1 MEFGFVDR
9 VSKVFIYQPRSGDRV
24 FACNNDVPSIIVL
37 KWDDGCRTIVGG
49 HHLEL
54 RCAEP
59 KRWCRAAARRLFSE
73 VVAYS
78 GGIAWDDQGV
88 VHIISPRLAL
98 LKLAR
103 VLPDLLPEI
112 GRQEVM
118 SALWRAK
125 IARWQEGEFFLQ
137 EPSWKEEQAGDVDP
151 PLRIR
156 EDPVPED
163 NGRPTC
169 TRWAIEG
176 GGASIIERRG
186 GDGEDT
192 IWHQGEVQGRPCT
205 SEKEN
210 SGVVPACGYCGSAYS
225 GEGWYCPGCG
235 SC

>member
-151 PLRIR
+151 KLLIR
-156 EDPVPED
+156 EDPEPD
-163 NGRPTC
+163 GSARPSR
-169 TRWAIEG
+169 TRWVVKDAREG
-176 GGASIIERRG
+176 YGAFIVERPGKREEE
-186 GDGEDT
+186 DGT
-192 IWHQGEVQGRPCT
+192 YTPIWHRGWFQGD
-205 SEKEN
+205 EKEEEHEWRD
-210 SGVVPACGYCGSAYS
+210 GR
-225 GEGWYCPGCG
+225 GWYCPSCG